1 MEADL
6 AKVRILSFQRR
17 KNVQYSVRNEVRKG
31 SVMEEDGMGV

>member
-17 KNVQYSVRNEVRKG
+17 KKVQYSVRNEVRKG